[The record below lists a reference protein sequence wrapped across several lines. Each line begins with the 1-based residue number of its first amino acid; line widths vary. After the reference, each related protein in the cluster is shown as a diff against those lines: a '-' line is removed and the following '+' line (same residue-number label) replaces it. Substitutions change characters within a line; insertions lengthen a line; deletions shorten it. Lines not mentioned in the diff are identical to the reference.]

1 MDTQVS
7 ETAPRDRNPLES
19 RTRDECK
26 QLANIVAQL
35 DPKDKQFVAKELFGY
50 ARYSIT
56 CVDSLKDE
64 QSLTAPGIR
73 EFITRRTAYWNFQQ
87 ALLDGTWTSGRTIAS
102 YETPT
107 TT

>member
-1 MDTQVS
+1 
-7 ETAPRDRNPLES
+7 
-19 RTRDECK
+19 
-26 QLANIVAQL
+26 
-35 DPKDKQFVAKELFGY
+35 
-50 ARYSIT
+50 
-56 CVDSLKDE
+56 VDSLKDE